1 MESSESDRYQNNL
14 VHSEETSACRSP
26 ANKAEPN
33 KTLLVVDDEPMVR
46 NLEVRFLRH
55 QGYTVLQADG
65 AAEALRLATTTA
77 SIHLLIT
84 DLLMPEVDGIELA
97 RRFRAV
103 HPKTPVL
110 MVSGSFPLLR
120 ARNEPDLERFHFLAK
135 PFQFSELI
143 HKVRVLLDTAA
154 PLPIRKQWCCD

>member
-110 MVSGSFPLLR
+110 VVSGSLALLADR
-120 ARNEPDLERFHFLAK
+120 SDVDLDRIDFLAK
-135 PFQFSELI
+135 PFQLSELL
-143 HKVRVLLDTAA
+143 HKVHSLLDGTT
-154 PLPIRKQWCCD
+154 LP